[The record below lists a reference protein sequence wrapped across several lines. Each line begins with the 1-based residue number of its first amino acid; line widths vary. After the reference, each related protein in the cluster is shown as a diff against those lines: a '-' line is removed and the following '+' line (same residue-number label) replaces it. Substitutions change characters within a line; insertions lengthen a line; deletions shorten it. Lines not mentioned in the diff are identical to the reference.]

1 MAAKKELVRRI
12 NAHNLRT
19 MAHERSDELVRSME
33 DKIMASATVVDGM
46 QMQLHTT
53 DSYPE
58 FNPDQVSTL
67 SVCNAACFCPEP
79 F

>member
-1 MAAKKELVRRI
+1 MAVKKELVRQI

-19 MAHERSDELVRSME
+19 MAHERSDELVRSVE
-33 DKIMASATVVDGM
+33 DKIMAGARLVDGM
-46 QMQLHTT
+46 RMQLHTT

-67 SVCNAACFCPEP
+67 SVCNAAGLYTEP